1 MEALD
6 KGISINDDDFSD
18 TWYLGR
24 EEITWPS
31 NFGITDLSSNN
42 FDGHLTKIIV
52 DFKKGSEG
60 TPRFAIIIVNCK
72 QNLKAFSYLLMKA
85 YNMNTF
91 LGQHKMMLP

>member
-24 EEITWPS
+24 EDMLWPS

-42 FDGHLTKIIV
+42 FDDHLTKIIV
-52 DFKKGSEG
+52 DFK
-60 TPRFAIIIVNCK
+60 PA
-72 QNLKAFSYLLMKA
+72 
-85 YNMNTF
+85 
-91 LGQHKMMLP
+91 